1 MDFRFTEEQT
11 MMAGVVRDLLE
22 AECQA
27 SDLRRLM
34 QAGCSR
40 DGGRWSKIV
49 DMGLLGALVPESAG
63 GLGLSERDL
72 VLIAEQC
79 GYFGLPEPLLDNAG
93 IALPLL
99 AALPDVPRA
108 AQALQRALAGE
119 ITIAIGHPGN
129 PFVLDADRA
138 GAILLPVDGALHL
151 VDRADAALTA
161 QPSIDPFRELF
172 KVEART
178 SPETQVADAEAAAPL
193 LATAL
198 NRGAL
203 FAAAQ
208 LLGLAQRTNDLAVAY
223 AKERQQF
230 GKPIGSYQAIKH
242 HLATAQVKIE
252 FARPVVHAAA
262 AMSPLGGQHEDAR
275 ISHAKLAAGEA
286 ADLSARTAVQVH
298 GAMGYSWEVDVHFF
312 LKRGLA
318 LNNAWGTPHSHRERA
333 AARVFGAP
341 VGPDHTFT
349 QGAING

>member
-27 SDLRRLM
+27 SALRQLM
-34 QAGCSR
+34 EAGKSR
-40 DGGRWSKIV
+40 DPDRWQRLV
-49 DMGLLGALVPESAG
+49 ELGLLGALVPEAAG
-63 GLGLSERDL
+63 GLGLSETDL
-72 VLIAEQC
+72 VLIAEHC

-99 AALPDVPRA
+99 AALPGVPRA
-108 AQALQRALAGE
+108 AQVLKRALAGE
-119 ITIAIGHPGN
+119 ITVAFSHPAN
-129 PFVLDADRA
+129 PFVLDADSA

-151 VDRADAALTA
+151 VDRADARLTA
-161 QPSIDPFRELF
+161 QPGIDPFRALF
-172 KVEART
+172 KVEAET
-178 SPETQVADAEAAAPL
+178 SAATQVADAATSAPL
-193 LATAL
+193 LRAAL

-223 AKERQQF
+223 AKERTQF

-242 HLATAQVKIE
+242 HLATVQVKIE
-252 FARPVVHAAA
+252 FARPAVHAAA
-262 AMSPLGGQHEDAR
+262 AMSPEGELHEAAR
-275 ISHAKLAAGEA
+275 ISHAKLAATEA

-312 LKRGLA
+312 LKRALA
-318 LNNAWGTPHSHRERA
+318 LANSWGTPHYHRERV

-341 VGPDHTFT
+341 IGPEHTFT

>member
-27 SDLRRLM
+27 SALRRLM
-34 QAGCSR
+34 ESGRAH
-40 DGGRWSKIV
+40 DDGRWSKIV
-49 DMGLLGALVPESAG
+49 ELGLLGALVPELVG

-108 AQALQRALAGE
+108 AQALEMALKGE
-119 ITIAIGHPGN
+119 ITIAIGHPAN

-151 VDRADAALTA
+151 IDRADARLTA
-161 QPSIDPFRELF
+161 QPSVDPFRELF
-172 KVEART
+172 KVEAGT
-178 SPETQVADAEAAAPL
+178 SSATLIADKEAAGPL
-193 LATAL
+193 LAAAL

-208 LLGLAQRTNDLAVAY
+208 LLGLAQRNNDLAVAY
-223 AKERQQF
+223 AKERTQF

-242 HLATAQVKIE
+242 HLATVQVKIE

-262 AMSPLGGQHEDAR
+262 AMSPEGGLHEEAR
-275 ISHAKLAAGEA
+275 ISHAKLAASEA

-318 LNNAWGTPHSHRERA
+318 LANAWGTPHYHRERA
-333 AARVFGAP
+333 AARVFGVP
-341 VGPDHTFT
+341 VGPEHTFT

>member
-27 SDLRRLM
+27 SALRELM
-34 QAGCSR
+34 AAGKSR
-40 DGGRWSKIV
+40 DDGRWERIV
-49 DMGLLGALVPESAG
+49 ELGLLGALVPEAAG
-63 GLGLSERDL
+63 GLGLAEIDM

-99 AALPDVPRA
+99 AALPGAPRA
-108 AQALQRALAGE
+108 AQVLERALAGE
-119 ITIAIGHPGN
+119 ITVAVGHPAN
-129 PFVLDADRA
+129 PFVLDADSA
-138 GAILLPVDGALHL
+138 GAILLVVDGELHL
-151 VDRADAALTA
+151 IDRADATLT
-161 QPSIDPFRELF
+161 PEPGIDPFRKLF
-172 KVEART
+172 KVEAKT
-178 SPETQVADAEAAAPL
+178 SPATQVADAGTAEPL
-193 LATAL
+193 LRAAL

-208 LLGLAQRTNDLAVAY
+208 LLGLAQRNNDLAVAY
-223 AKERQQF
+223 AKDRMQF

-252 FARPVVHAAA
+252 FARPVVYAAA
-262 AMSPLGGQHEDAR
+262 AMSPEGGLHEEAR
-275 ISHAKLAAGEA
+275 ISHAKLAASEA

-318 LNNAWGTPHSHRERA
+318 LANAWGTPHLHRERV

-341 VGPDHTFT
+341 IGPEHTFT
-349 QGAING
+349 QGTTNG